1 MEIPRMEHNKASLTA
16 LYAAWIRAKHY
27 YAEDGTKIFE
37 DPVAHHVIT
46 ASEHEL
52 LQAAYIGS
60 AKEFLSDIAASSPD
74 DQTFMKYAMRE
85 SAIIAE
91 VLSRARYAEEQL
103 SEAVGQGIRQY
114 VIIGAGL
121 DTFVFRRPD
130 LLHNL
135 SVFEVDHP
143 ATQAFKRQ
151 RLSEM
156 GLVLPPHVHFVAAD
170 LTEVSLAT
178 ALRTSPFRQDV
189 PAFFSWL
196 GTVMYIPH
204 DKVLEALQALRSIAA
219 AGSHLVFDYFD
230 PEAFDPDR
238 AAPRVQVLVEAVR
251 QRGEPFLSSFVPNE
265 LETALSRTGFQI
277 REHLGPSEIGRKY
290 FQGLTEGYRA
300 CEHAHFM
307 YAAVE

>member
-1 MEIPRMEHNKASLTA
+1 MEHNKASLTA

-27 YAEDGTKIFE
+27 HTEDGTRIFE
-37 DPVAHHVIT
+37 DAVAHHLIT
-46 ASEHEL
+46 TSENEF
-52 LQAAYIGS
+52 LQAVYIGTV
-60 AKEFLSDIAASSPD
+60 KEFFSDMAASSPD
-74 DQTFMKYAMRE
+74 DQTLMKNAMQE
-85 SAIIAE
+85 SPTIAE
-91 VLSRARYAEEQL
+91 ILSRARYAEDQL
-103 SEAVGQGIRQY
+103 AESVVRGIRQY

-143 ATQAFKRQ
+143 ATQSFKRQ

-156 GLVLPPHVHFVAAD
+156 GLVLPPHVHFVAAN

-178 ALRTSPFRQDV
+178 ALTTSPFRQDV

-196 GTVMYIPH
+196 GTVMYISH
-204 DKVLEALQALRSIAA
+204 DKVLEAFQALRSIAT

-230 PEAFDPDR
+230 PDAFDPDR
-238 AAPRVQVLVEAVR
+238 ATPRVQTLVEVVR
-251 QRGEPFLSSFVPNE
+251 QRGEPFLSSFAPHE
-265 LETALSRTGFQI
+265 LETVLYRMGFRI

-290 FQGLTEGYRA
+290 FQGRTDGYRA

-307 YAAVE
+307 HAVVE